1 MILYH
6 GSNVD
11 IESIDLGRSS
21 VGKDFGC
28 GFYLTASREQAERM
42 GRRRAKLYGGEMVVS
57 TFEFDENAAREAGL
71 NIKDFGTYSKEWA
84 DFVLANR
91 KNDTRTQIHDFD
103 IVHGPIANDDV
114 GFQIRRL
121 LAGMIT
127 IETFLEELKYKEGI
141 TYQYFFATERSVQF
155 LKKL

>member
-11 IESIDLGRSS
+11 IESIDLSRSS

-28 GFYLTASREQAERM
+28 GFYLTASKEQAERM
-42 GRRRAKLYGGEMVVS
+42 GRRRARLYGGEMVVS
-57 TFEFDENAAREAGL
+57 SFEFDEKAAREAGM
-71 NIKDFGTYSKEWA
+71 NIKVFESYSKEWA
-84 DFVLANR
+84 DFILANR
-91 KNDTRTQIHDFD
+91 KNDSRTQIHDFD

-114 GFQIRRL
+114 GYQIRRL
-121 LAGMIT
+121 LAGLIT
-127 IETFLEELKYKEGI
+127 IETFLKELKFKEGV

>member
-6 GSNVD
+6 GSNVGV
-11 IESIDLGRSS
+11 ESIDLGRSS

-42 GRRRAKLYGGEMVVS
+42 GRRKARLYGGEMVVS
-57 TFEFDENAAREAGL
+57 TFEFDEKAAREAGL
-71 NIKDFGTYSKEWA
+71 NIKDFESYSKEWA
-84 DFVLANR
+84 DFILANR

-103 IVHGPIANDDV
+103 IVHGPVANDDV

-121 LAGMIT
+121 LAGIIT
-127 IETFLEELKYKEGI
+127 LETFLEELKYKEGI
-141 TYQYFFATERSVQF
+141 TYQYFFATERSIQF

>member
-11 IESIDLGRSS
+11 VESIDLSRSS

-42 GRRRAKLYGGEMVVS
+42 GRRRARLYGGEMVVS
-57 TFEFDENAAREAGL
+57 TFEFDEKAAREAGL
-71 NIKDFGTYSKEWA
+71 NIKDFLSYSKEWA

-103 IVHGPIANDDV
+103 IVHGPVANDDV

-127 IETFLEELKYKEGI
+127 IEIFLNELKFKEGI

>member
-11 IESIDLGRSS
+11 IESIDLSRSS

-28 GFYLTASREQAERM
+28 GFYLTASKEQAERM
-42 GRRRAKLYGGEMVVS
+42 GRRRARLYGGEMVVS
-57 TFEFDENAAREAGL
+57 SFEFDEKAAREAGL
-71 NIKDFGTYSKEWA
+71 NIKNFESYSKEWA

-127 IETFLEELKYKEGI
+127 IETFLNELKFKEGI

>member
-11 IESIDLGRSS
+11 IESIDLSRSS

-28 GFYLTASREQAERM
+28 GFYLTASKEQAERM
-42 GRRRAKLYGGEMVVS
+42 GRRRARLYGGEMVVS
-57 TFEFDENAAREAGL
+57 SFEFDEKAAREAGM
-71 NIKDFGTYSKEWA
+71 NIKVFESYSKEWA
-84 DFVLANR
+84 DFILANR
-91 KNDTRTQIHDFD
+91 KNDTRTQIHVFD

-114 GFQIRRL
+114 GYQIRRL
-121 LAGMIT
+121 LAGLIT
-127 IETFLEELKYKEGI
+127 IETFLNELKFKEGV

>member
-6 GSNVD
+6 GSNMD
-11 IESIDLGRSS
+11 IESIDLSRSS

-28 GFYLTASREQAERM
+28 GFYLTASKEQAERM
-42 GRRRAKLYGGEMVVS
+42 GLRRARLYGGGKVVS
-57 TFEFDENAAREAGL
+57 SFEFDEKAAREAGMS
-71 NIKDFGTYSKEWA
+71 IKDFESYSKEWA
-84 DFVLANR
+84 DFILANR

-103 IVHGPIANDDV
+103 IVHGPVANDDV
-114 GFQIRRL
+114 GYQIRRL

>member
-6 GSNVD
+6 GSNMD
-11 IESIDLGRSS
+11 IDSIDLSRSS

-28 GFYLTASREQAERM
+28 GFYLTASKEQAERM
-42 GRRRAKLYGGEMVVS
+42 GLRRARLYGGEKVVS
-57 TFEFDENAAREAGL
+57 SFEFDEKAAREAGMS
-71 NIKDFGTYSKEWA
+71 IKDFESYSKEWA
-84 DFVLANR
+84 DFILANR

-103 IVHGPIANDDV
+103 IVHGPVANDDV
-114 GFQIRRL
+114 GYQIRRL

>member
-11 IESIDLGRSS
+11 IKAIDLSHSG

-28 GFYLTASREQAERM
+28 GFYLTACKEQAERM
-42 GRRRAKLYGGEMVVS
+42 GLRKSRLYGGEKVVS
-57 TFEFDENAAREAGL
+57 SFEFDEKAAREASMS
-71 NIKDFGTYSKEWA
+71 IKVFESYSKEWA
-84 DFVLANR
+84 DFILANR
-91 KNDTRTQIHDFD
+91 NNDARTQIHDFD
-103 IVHGPIANDDV
+103 IVYGPVANDDV
-114 GFQIRRL
+114 GYQIRRL

>member
-11 IESIDLGRSS
+11 IESIDLSRSS

-42 GRRRAKLYGGEMVVS
+42 GRRRARLYGGEMVVS
-57 TFEFDENAAREAGL
+57 TFDFDENAAREAGL
-71 NIKDFGTYSKEWA
+71 NIKDFESYSKEWA
-84 DFVLANR
+84 DFILANR

-127 IETFLEELKYKEGI
+127 IETFLEELKYKEGV

>member
-11 IESIDLGRSS
+11 IESIDLSLSS

-28 GFYLTASREQAERM
+28 GFYLTANREQAERM
-42 GRRRAKLYGGEMVVS
+42 GRRKSRLYGGEVVVS
-57 TFEFDENAAREAGL
+57 EFEFNEKNAANEL
-71 NIKDFGTYSKEWA
+71 NIKDFKFYSKEWA
-84 DFVLANR
+84 EFILANR
-91 KNDTRTQIHDFD
+91 KNDTHTQIHDFD

-121 LAGMIT
+121 LAGIISM
-127 IETFLEELKYKEGI
+127 ETFLDELKYKEGI
-141 TYQYFFATERSVQF
+141 TYQYFFGTEQAIRF
-155 LKKL
+155 LKKI

>member
-11 IESIDLGRSS
+11 IESIDLSRSS

-28 GFYLTASREQAERM
+28 GFYLTASKEQAERM
-42 GRRRAKLYGGEMVVS
+42 GRRRARLYGGEMVVS
-57 TFEFDENAAREAGL
+57 SFEFDEKAAREAGM
-71 NIKDFGTYSKEWA
+71 NIKVFESYSKEWA
-84 DFVLANR
+84 DFILANR
-91 KNDTRTQIHDFD
+91 KNDSRTQIHDFD

-114 GFQIRRL
+114 GYQIRRL
-121 LAGMIT
+121 LAGLIT
-127 IETFLEELKYKEGI
+127 IETFLKELKFKEGV

-155 LKKL
+155 MKKL

>member
-11 IESIDLGRSS
+11 IESIDLSRSS

-42 GRRRAKLYGGEMVVS
+42 GRRRARLYGGEMVVS
-57 TFEFDENAAREAGL
+57 TFDFDENAAREAGL
-71 NIKDFGTYSKEWA
+71 NIKDFESYSKEWA
-84 DFVLANR
+84 DFILANR

-114 GFQIRRL
+114 GYQIRRL

-127 IETFLEELKYKEGI
+127 IETFLEELKYKEGV

>member
-11 IESIDLGRSS
+11 IESIDLSRSS

-28 GFYLTASREQAERM
+28 GFYLTASKEQAERM
-42 GRRRAKLYGGEMVVS
+42 GKRRARLYGGEMVVS
-57 TFEFDENAAREAGL
+57 SFEFDEKAAREAGM
-71 NIKDFGTYSKEWA
+71 NIKVFESYSKEWA
-84 DFVLANR
+84 DFILANR

-114 GFQIRRL
+114 GYQIRRL
-121 LAGMIT
+121 LAGLIT
-127 IETFLEELKYKEGI
+127 IETFLNEMKFKEGV

>member
-6 GSNVD
+6 GSNMD
-11 IESIDLGRSS
+11 IESIDLSRSS

-28 GFYLTASREQAERM
+28 GFYLTASKEQAERM
-42 GRRRAKLYGGEMVVS
+42 GLRRARLYGGEKVVS
-57 TFEFDENAAREAGL
+57 SFEFDEKAAREAGMS
-71 NIKDFGTYSKEWA
+71 IKDFESYSKEWA
-84 DFVLANR
+84 DFILANR

-103 IVHGPIANDDV
+103 IVHGPVANDDV
-114 GFQIRRL
+114 GYQIRRL

>member
-11 IESIDLGRSS
+11 IESIDLSRSS

-28 GFYLTASREQAERM
+28 GFYLTANKQQAERM
-42 GRRRAKLYGGEMVVS
+42 GNRRARLYGGEMVVS
-57 TFEFDENAAREAGL
+57 SYEFDEKAAREAGMR
-71 NIKDFGTYSKEWA
+71 IKDFEAYSKEWA

-91 KNDTRTQIHDFD
+91 RNDTRTQIHDFD

-114 GFQIRRL
+114 GYQIRRL
-121 LAGMIT
+121 LAGIIT

>member
-11 IESIDLGRSS
+11 IESIDLSRSS

-42 GRRRAKLYGGEMVVS
+42 GRRRARLYGGEMVVS
-57 TFEFDENAAREAGL
+57 TFDFDENAAREAGL
-71 NIKDFGTYSKEWA
+71 NIKDFESYSKEWA
-84 DFVLANR
+84 DFILANR

-103 IVHGPIANDDV
+103 IVYGPIANDDV
-114 GFQIRRL
+114 GYQIRRL

-127 IETFLEELKYKEGI
+127 IETFLEELKYKEGV
-141 TYQYFFATERSVQF
+141 TYQYFFATERFVQF

>member
-42 GRRRAKLYGGEMVVS
+42 GRRRARLYGGEVVVS

>member
-84 DFVLANR
+84 DFILANR

-127 IETFLEELKYKEGI
+127 IETFLEELKYKEGV

>member
-11 IESIDLGRSS
+11 IESIDLSRSS

-28 GFYLTASREQAERM
+28 GFYLTASKEQAERM
-42 GRRRAKLYGGEMVVS
+42 GRRRARLYGGEIVVS
-57 TFEFDENAAREAGL
+57 TFEFDEKAAREAGMS
-71 NIKDFGTYSKEWA
+71 IKDFESYSKEWA
-84 DFVLANR
+84 DFILANR

-114 GFQIRRL
+114 SYQIRRL

-127 IETFLEELKYKEGI
+127 IETFLKELKYKEGI

>member
-11 IESIDLGRSS
+11 IESIDLSRSS

-28 GFYLTASREQAERM
+28 GFYLTASKEQAERM
-42 GRRRAKLYGGEMVVS
+42 GRRRARLYGGEMVVS
-57 TFEFDENAAREAGL
+57 SFEFDEKAAREAGM
-71 NIKDFGTYSKEWA
+71 NIKVFESYSKEWA
-84 DFVLANR
+84 DFILANR

-114 GFQIRRL
+114 GYQIRRL
-121 LAGMIT
+121 LAGLIT
-127 IETFLEELKYKEGI
+127 FETFLNELKFKEGV

>member
-6 GSNVD
+6 GSNVE
-11 IESIDLGRSS
+11 IESIDLSRSS

-42 GRRRAKLYGGEMVVS
+42 GRRKARLYGGEMVIS
-57 TFEFDENAAREAGL
+57 TFEFDERAAREAGL
-71 NIKDFGTYSKEWA
+71 NIKDFLSYSKEWA

-91 KNDTRTQIHDFD
+91 ENGTRTQIHNFD

-114 GFQIRRL
+114 SFQIRRL
-121 LAGMIT
+121 LAGIIT
-127 IETFLEELKYKEGI
+127 IDTFLEELKYKEGL
-141 TYQYFFATERSVQF
+141 TYQYFFATDLSIKF

>member
-42 GRRRAKLYGGEMVVS
+42 GRRRAGCMGERWWSLHSSLMRMQPV
-57 TFEFDENAAREAGL
+57 
-71 NIKDFGTYSKEWA
+71 
-84 DFVLANR
+84 
-91 KNDTRTQIHDFD
+91 
-103 IVHGPIANDDV
+103 
-114 GFQIRRL
+114 RR
-121 LAGMIT
+121 A
-127 IETFLEELKYKEGI
+127 
-141 TYQYFFATERSVQF
+141 
-155 LKKL
+155 

>member
-11 IESIDLGRSS
+11 VESIDLSRSS

-42 GRRRAKLYGGEMVVS
+42 GRRRARLYGGEMVVS
-57 TFEFDENAAREAGL
+57 TFEFDEKAAREAGL
-71 NIKDFGTYSKEWA
+71 NIKDFLSYSKEWA

-103 IVHGPIANDDV
+103 IVHGPVANDDV

-121 LAGMIT
+121 LAGLIT
-127 IETFLEELKYKEGI
+127 IETFLNELKFKEGV

>member
-11 IESIDLGRSS
+11 IESIDLSRSS

-28 GFYLTASREQAERM
+28 GFYLTANKQQAERM
-42 GRRRAKLYGGEMVVS
+42 GNRRVRLYGGEMVVS
-57 TFEFDENAAREAGL
+57 SFEFDEKAAREASMR
-71 NIKDFGTYSKEWA
+71 IKDFESYSKEWA

-114 GFQIRRL
+114 GYQIRRL
-121 LAGMIT
+121 LAGIIT

>member
-11 IESIDLGRSS
+11 IESIDLSRSS

-28 GFYLTASREQAERM
+28 GFYLTASKEQAERM
-42 GRRRAKLYGGEMVVS
+42 GRRRARLYGGEMVVS
-57 TFEFDENAAREAGL
+57 SFEFDEKAAREAGM
-71 NIKDFGTYSKEWA
+71 NIKVFESYSKEWA
-84 DFVLANR
+84 DFILANR
-91 KNDTRTQIHDFD
+91 KNDTHTQIHDFD

-114 GFQIRRL
+114 GYQIRRL
-121 LAGMIT
+121 LAGLIT
-127 IETFLEELKYKEGI
+127 IETFLNELKFKEGV

>member
-11 IESIDLGRSS
+11 IESIDLSRSS

-28 GFYLTASREQAERM
+28 GFYLTASKEQAERM
-42 GRRRAKLYGGEMVVS
+42 GRRRVRLYGGEMVVS
-57 TFEFDENAAREAGL
+57 SFEFDEKAAREAGM
-71 NIKDFGTYSKEWA
+71 NIKVFESYSKEWA
-84 DFVLANR
+84 DFILANR
-91 KNDTRTQIHDFD
+91 KNDSRTQIHDFD

-114 GFQIRRL
+114 GYQIRRL
-121 LAGMIT
+121 LAGLIT
-127 IETFLEELKYKEGI
+127 IETFLKELKFKEGV

>member
-11 IESIDLGRSS
+11 IESIDIGRSS

-42 GRRRAKLYGGEMVVS
+42 GRRRARLYGGEMVVS

>member
-11 IESIDLGRSS
+11 IKSIDLSRSS

-28 GFYLTASREQAERM
+28 GFYLTASKEQAERM
-42 GRRRAKLYGGEMVVS
+42 GKRRARLYGGEMVVS
-57 TFEFDENAAREAGL
+57 SFEFDEKAAREAGM
-71 NIKDFGTYSKEWA
+71 NIKVFESYSEEWA
-84 DFVLANR
+84 DFILANR
-91 KNDTRTQIHDFD
+91 KNDSRTQIHDFD

-114 GFQIRRL
+114 GYQIRRL
-121 LAGMIT
+121 LAGLIT
-127 IETFLEELKYKEGI
+127 IDTFLNELKFKEGV
-141 TYQYFFATERSVQF
+141 TYQYFFATDRSVQF

>member
-11 IESIDLGRSS
+11 IESIDLSRSS

-28 GFYLTASREQAERM
+28 GFYLTANKQQAERM
-42 GRRRAKLYGGEMVVS
+42 GNRRARLYGGEMVVS
-57 TFEFDENAAREAGL
+57 SFEFDEKAAREAGMR
-71 NIKDFGTYSKEWA
+71 IKDFESYSKEWA

-114 GFQIRRL
+114 GYQIRRL
-121 LAGMIT
+121 LAGIIT
-127 IETFLEELKYKEGI
+127 IETFLDELKYKAGI

>member
-11 IESIDLGRSS
+11 VESIDLGRSS

-42 GRRRAKLYGGEMVVS
+42 GRRKARLYGGEMVVS
-57 TFEFDENAAREAGL
+57 TFEFDEKAAREAGL
-71 NIKDFGTYSKEWA
+71 NIKVFESYSKEWA
-84 DFVLANR
+84 DFILANR

-121 LAGMIT
+121 LAGIIT

-141 TYQYFFATERSVQF
+141 TYQYFFATERSIQF